1 MDVITVT
8 VNFTKTRT
16 SSMKAS
22 ISMGTSMARA
32 LCTILMVP
40 HSMKGASSMDSLMGL
55 ERITHQTGKRFTLR
69 NGRADYVQK

>member
-1 MDVITVT
+1 MGVITVT
-8 VNFTKTRT
+8 ASFSKTRP

-22 ISMGTSMARA
+22 ISTGTSMAQA

-55 ERITHQTGKRFTLR
+55 ERITRQTGKRFTLR
-69 NGRADYVQK
+69 NGRADCVQK